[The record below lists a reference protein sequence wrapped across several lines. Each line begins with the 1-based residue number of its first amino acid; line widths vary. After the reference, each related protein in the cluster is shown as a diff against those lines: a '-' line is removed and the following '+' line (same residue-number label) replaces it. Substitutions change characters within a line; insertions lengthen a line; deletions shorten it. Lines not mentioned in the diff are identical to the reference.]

1 MADDMTKLEQR
12 DSTIQAVLQ
21 NLVEAGV
28 IGKDEKRL
36 LAELQD
42 RLEGLDWKDLLV
54 NLLESHQLAEYSDRP
69 VKWYPVGNI
78 SVN

>member
-1 MADDMTKLEQR
+1 MTKLEQR
-12 DSTIQAVLQ
+12 DGAIQAVLQ

-28 IGKDEKRL
+28 VGKNEKRL
-36 LAELQD
+36 LAEVQAG
-42 RLEGLDWKDLLV
+42 LEDLDWKDLLV
-54 NLLESHQLAEYSDRP
+54 NLLESYQLAEDSDRP